1 MQDLLDQLELDLQG
15 LLCQLELLLQE
26 LDLQGLLCQ
35 LELLLQELVLL
46 LFQVRQLVGLL
57 LFLLELLLEQVPPSV
72 LELLWGLGLLFQ
84 QGAAEQEQVALQ
96 ERGQVLELE
105 LLREQ
110 VPELEQGQV
119 LAEQQGRGRLQ
130 Q

>member
-1 MQDLLDQLELDLQG
+1 M
-15 LLCQLELLLQE
+15 
-26 LDLQGLLCQ
+26 
-35 LELLLQELVLL
+35 
-46 LFQVRQLVGLL
+46 GLL
-57 LFLLELLLEQVPPSV
+57 LFLLELLLERVLPSV

-105 LLREQ
+105 LLQVQ

-119 LAEQQGRGRLQ
+119 LAEQLGQEQLQELGLAEQEQELEQLQGRLLGQVEQLGRGLGLVMGPWPGQ
-130 Q
+130 ELGRCR